1 MHECLSRFGF
11 QFLKRHQGHNRV
23 LVVGILNIS
32 IENMV
37 IRIIE
42 VMFLLVMISYKCNH
56 CNASMISVRTADVFS
71 VTTLEVLEISCVLI
85 RVQFEGG
92 TWA

>member
-23 LVVGILNIS
+23 LVVGIF
-32 IENMV
+32 ENMV

-42 VMFLLVMISYKCNH
+42 VMFLLVRVPYKCNQ

-71 VTTLEVLEISCVLI
+71 VTTLEALEISCVLI